1 MHQYCV
7 AVAIRFELIDYYFVG
22 MAVAFCRQLG
32 AKELILTHFSQ
43 RYKRSGETLEPGEVT
58 VDRLLQEAEEA
69 MRERQDGGRSM
80 ASTETSSEGFSCTV
94 SVADDFR
101 TYTIYARK

>member
-1 MHQYCV
+1 MLQLNSGLS
-7 AVAIRFELIDYYFVG
+7 LIIYFFVG

-43 RYKRSGETLEPGEVT
+43 RYKRSGETLEPGETT

-69 MRERQDGGRSM
+69 MKEGKD
-80 ASTETSSEGFSCTV
+80 STETSSEGFCCTV

-101 TYTIYARK
+101 TYTISARK

>member
-1 MHQYCV
+1 M
-7 AVAIRFELIDYYFVG
+7 ELFIFFFVG

-43 RYKRSGETLEPGEVT
+43 RYKRSGDTLEPEETT
-58 VDRLLQEAEEA
+58 VDKLLQEAEEA
-69 MRERQDGGRSM
+69 IREGQGGGSGM
-80 ASTETSSEGFSCTV
+80 ACTETSSEGFRCTV

-101 TYTIYARK
+101 TYVISARK